1 MSLRCI
7 VHQYTTS
14 ILRNVLSFRIIEQGA
29 YLIDEMRAKGNLQK
43 K

>member
-14 ILRNVLSFRIIEQGA
+14 ILRNVLSFREIGQSA
-29 YLIDEMRAKGNLQK
+29 YMMNEG
-43 K
+43 